1 MNISVFFCVHVQHI
15 VCRSTYIIPFH
26 VTTKK
31 VRNGRGTK
39 FVPIFD
45 SISILTRHLA
55 IPGYTSSDLRA
66 SPSGQ
71 PIDDTEV
78 RRKFQAFG
86 DIKSV
91 RPAND
96 RVEYVLLMT
105 MSYC

>member
-1 MNISVFFCVHVQHI
+1 M
-15 VCRSTYIIPFH
+15 T
-26 VTTKK
+26 
-31 VRNGRGTK
+31 
-39 FVPIFD
+39 
-45 SISILTRHLA
+45 
-55 IPGYTSSDLRA
+55 LRA

-96 RVEYVLLMT
+96 RVEYVLFNDNVLLLKMF
-105 MSYC
+105 